1 MNQKQRKAKL
11 KRAQEHQRQSKA
23 YRKESDVKTPSPVME
38 RDSAGAIGLEPI
50 CAGPSETTEKKA
62 QPKPR
67 AVKEYISPRP
77 PNPESLKLGN
87 ADAPHRKRLTLEAY
101 LVWTFVI
108 ALAVFALCYSVVK
121 AA

>member
-50 CAGPSETTEKKA
+50 CAGPSETTEKGAAKA
-62 QPKPR
+62 
-67 AVKEYISPRP
+67 ASGEGVHFTTS

>member
-50 CAGPSETTEKKA
+50 CPGPSETTEKKA

-67 AVKEYISPRP
+67 AVKKYISPL

-87 ADAPHRKRLTLEAY
+87 ADAPRRKRLTLEAY
-101 LVWTFVI
+101 LMWTLVI
-108 ALAVFALCYSVVK
+108 ALAVFALCYSVLK
-121 AA
+121 AI

>member
-23 YRKESDVKTPSPVME
+23 YRKESDVKTPSPIVE
-38 RDSAGAIGLEPI
+38 QCGDARAIRLEPI
-50 CAGPSETTEKKA
+50 CAGPSGATEKKA

-67 AVKEYISPRP
+67 AVKEYISPL

-87 ADAPHRKRLTLEAY
+87 ADAPRRKRLTLEAY
-101 LVWTFVI
+101 LMWTLVI
-108 ALAVFALCYSVVK
+108 ALAVFALCYSVAK
-121 AA
+121 AI

>member
-23 YRKESDVKTPSPVME
+23 YRKESDVKTPSPVVE
-38 RDSAGAIGLEPI
+38 RDNAGAIGLEPI
-50 CAGPSETTEKKA
+50 CAGPSKATEKA

-77 PNPESLKLGN
+77 NPKSLKLGN
-87 ADAPHRKRLTLEAY
+87 ADAPRRKRLTLEAY
-101 LVWTFVI
+101 LMWTLVI

-121 AA
+121 AT

>member
-67 AVKEYISPRP
+67 AVKEYISPLP
-77 PNPESLKLGN
+77 SAELLKFDN